1 MTVFCVFYA
10 LLVEEQREA
19 WGDSGRE
26 NQMYHVWCRISDA
39 IITTGYSIIAAI
51 LHIPSKRAYCG
62 KTVTAL
68 NIELVLN

>member
-1 MTVFCVFYA
+1 MTVVCVFYA
-10 LLVEEQREA
+10 LLVGEQREA

-51 LHIPSKRAYCG
+51 LHIPSKRAYYG
-62 KTVTAL
+62 KTVIAL
-68 NIELVLN
+68 NIESFSN